1 MVDEVHE
8 RDCNTDFL
16 LILLRDLLRKR
27 GDQLRVVLMSATIQ
41 VNKFAEYFGSD
52 ARIVDIKS
60 RTFDVDCVSLDKIL
74 YLIRD
79 APCVQRIK
87 DNDDDKK
94 EKKKL
99 MTQKKKTYTCPGCG
113 ETFHSLDEIA
123 IHSVLCDA
131 ADMDD
136 DDEEEEDEEK
146 EEEEMDLEPSSVLD
160 SLQSRQ
166 SEYEY
171 DSISMDENDPIFGK
185 LRDAQMCT
193 TEALNKYLES
203 QEDFQ
208 TDLFLILELLEYLYE
223 NTGPQK
229 GAVLV
234 FLTGWADI
242 SELSEMLQSHEIF
255 GKTKYAEIFQ
265 LHSMIETRKQRQ
277 AFKILPSEK
286 MKIVLSTNIAETSLT
301 IPDVV
306 FVIDCG
312 TSFFFFDPQ

>member
-16 LILLRDLLRKR
+16 LILLRDLLKKR
-27 GDQLRVVLMSATIQ
+27 RGQLRVVLMSATIQ

-60 RTFDVDCVSLDKIL
+60 RTFDVDCVPLDKIL

-79 APCVQRIK
+79 APCGQRIQE
-87 DNDDDKK
+87 NDDKK
-94 EKKKL
+94 EKKLVTK
-99 MTQKKKTYTCPGCG
+99 KKVKKTYTCPGCG
-113 ETFHSLDEIA
+113 ETFDSLDEIA

-131 ADMDD
+131 ADMMMDD
-136 DDEEEEDEEK
+136 EEEEEDEEK
-146 EEEEMDLEPSSVLD
+146 EDEEMDLEPSSVLD
-160 SLQSRQ
+160 SLRQ

-185 LRDAQMCT
+185 LKDAQMCT
-193 TEALNKYLES
+193 TEAMNKYLES
-203 QEDFQ
+203 QEELQ

-242 SELSEMLQSHEIF
+242 SELSEMLQAHEIF

-312 TSFFFFDPQ
+312 TSFFFLDPQ